1 VFVRHAIDTMTLQRV
16 LIVAGVIALSG
27 VAGAANGA
35 GTMNPLASIAFA
47 KDPQARLEFFSRDHP
62 SWDDRLNVYPV
73 MQGARGGGE

>member
-1 VFVRHAIDTMTLQRV
+1 MFVRHAIDTMTLQRV

-47 KDPQARLEFFSRDHP
+47 KDTRRRILSSSVAIIP
-62 SWDDRLNVYPV
+62 
-73 MQGARGGGE
+73 RGMIA